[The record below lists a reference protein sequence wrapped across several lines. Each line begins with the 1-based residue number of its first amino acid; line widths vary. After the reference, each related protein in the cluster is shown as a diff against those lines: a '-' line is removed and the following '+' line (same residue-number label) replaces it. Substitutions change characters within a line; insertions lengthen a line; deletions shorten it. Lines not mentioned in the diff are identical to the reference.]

1 MRQLSYYVTYLTSI
15 KLVICVARQYVRHLP
30 KTGAI
35 QYRSSLVVKH
45 GLGGGFEPTTS
56 AMLKF
61 YLDTGKPMTHH
72 DDAVKVAPDSYK
84 VLLEND
90 QVRVLEV
97 RIKQGAK
104 TEMHSHPR
112 SVAICLNDQRLKFT
126 FPNGKSEDTNLKRG
140 QAVWL
145 DGISHAVENTG
156 TEDVSSVVVELK
168 K

>member
-1 MRQLSYYVTYLTSI
+1 MDRV
-15 KLVICVARQYVRHLP
+15 
-30 KTGAI
+30 
-35 QYRSSLVVKH
+35 
-45 GLGGGFEPTTS
+45 GLFEPTTS

-61 YLDTGKPMTHH
+61 YLGTGKPMSHH

-104 TEMHSHPR
+104 SEMHSHPR

-126 FPNGKSEDTNLKRG
+126 FPNGKSEDADLKRG

-145 DGISHAVENTG
+145 DGLSHAVENIG

>member
-1 MRQLSYYVTYLTSI
+1 VDW
-15 KLVICVARQYVRHLP
+15 VGV
-30 KTGAI
+30 
-35 QYRSSLVVKH
+35 
-45 GLGGGFEPTTS
+45 EPATT

-61 YLDTGKPMTHH
+61 YPDSKKPMTHH

-84 VLLEND
+84 VVLEND
-90 QVRVLEV
+90 AVRVIEV

-104 TEMHSHPR
+104 VEMHSHPK
-112 SVAICLNDQRLKFT
+112 SVALCLNDQRLKFT
-126 FPNGKSEDTNLKRG
+126 FPNGKSEDADLKRG

-145 DGISHAVENTG
+145 DGLSHAVENIG

>member
-1 MRQLSYYVTYLTSI
+1 
-15 KLVICVARQYVRHLP
+15 
-30 KTGAI
+30 
-35 QYRSSLVVKH
+35 
-45 GLGGGFEPTTS
+45 
-56 AMLKF
+56 
-61 YLDTGKPMTHH
+61 MTHH

-90 QVRVLEV
+90 AVRVLEV

-104 TEMHSHPR
+104 SEMHSHPK

-126 FPNGKSEDTNLKRG
+126 FPNGKSENADLKSG
-140 QAVWL
+140 QSVWL

-156 TEDVSSVVVELK
+156 TEDVRSVVVELK

>member
-1 MRQLSYYVTYLTSI
+1 MSQN
-15 KLVICVARQYVRHLP
+15 
-30 KTGAI
+30 
-35 QYRSSLVVKH
+35 
-45 GLGGGFEPTTS
+45 
-56 AMLKF
+56 
-61 YLDTGKPMTHH
+61 

-84 VLLEND
+84 VVLEND

-104 TEMHSHPR
+104 SEMHSHPR

-140 QAVWL
+140 QTVWL
-145 DGISHAVENTG
+145 DGISHSVENTG
-156 TEDVSSVVVELK
+156 PEDVSSVVVELK

>member
-1 MRQLSYYVTYLTSI
+1 
-15 KLVICVARQYVRHLP
+15 
-30 KTGAI
+30 
-35 QYRSSLVVKH
+35 
-45 GLGGGFEPTTS
+45 
-56 AMLKF
+56 MLKF
-61 YLDTGKPMTHH
+61 YLDTEKPMSQN

-84 VLLEND
+84 VVLEND
-90 QVRVLEV
+90 QIRVLDV

-104 TEMHSHPR
+104 SEMHSHPR

-126 FPNGKSEDTNLKRG
+126 FPNGKTEQTDLKRG

-145 DGISHAVENTG
+145 DGLSHAVENIG

>member
-1 MRQLSYYVTYLTSI
+1 MSQ
-15 KLVICVARQYVRHLP
+15 
-30 KTGAI
+30 
-35 QYRSSLVVKH
+35 
-45 GLGGGFEPTTS
+45 
-56 AMLKF
+56 
-61 YLDTGKPMTHH
+61 
-72 DDAVKVAPDSYK
+72 DAVKVAPGIYK

-104 TEMHSHPR
+104 SEMHSHPR

-126 FPNGKSEDTNLKRG
+126 FPNGKSEDVDLKRG

-145 DGISHAVENTG
+145 DELSHAVENTG
-156 TEDVSSVVVELK
+156 TEDVNAVVVELK

>member
-1 MRQLSYYVTYLTSI
+1 MEIEL
-15 KLVICVARQYVRHLP
+15 K
-30 KTGAI
+30 
-35 QYRSSLVVKH
+35 
-45 GLGGGFEPTTS
+45 TS

-61 YLDTGKPMTHH
+61 YPASVKPMTHH

-84 VLLEND
+84 VVLEND
-90 QVRVLEV
+90 AVRVLEV

-104 TEMHSHPR
+104 SEMHSHPK

-126 FPNGKSEDTNLKRG
+126 FPNGKTENTDLKRG
-140 QAVWL
+140 QTVWL
-145 DGISHAVENTG
+145 DALSHAVENIG